1 MCIYVIYIYLYIYIY
16 IKKILSLIQSLS
28 TIHPNIGHAILF
40 LGSNVQE
47 FPVPQNGFIS
57 IYIFPNCLLIK
68 LYCRYDKYA
77 FLYN

>member
-1 MCIYVIYIYLYIYIY
+1 MCVCICNIYIY
-16 IKKILSLIQSLS
+16 IHLKKYSYNLS

-40 LGSNVQE
+40 LDSNVQE
-47 FPVPQNGFIS
+47 IPVPQNGFIS